1 MISLPAAAVDGDAT
15 IYLEP
20 NLRASQFC
28 RLLEIVLDW
37 TFWFLEFYTF
47 IKAFIMLKL
56 QDSVFT
62 QNLPAQLFLKL

>member
-28 RLLEIVLDW
+28 RLEIVLDW
-37 TFWFLEFYTF
+37 TFWNLECISPAKAWF
-47 IKAFIMLKL
+47 IRGAKVSNAYIIVEIL
-56 QDSVFT
+56 
-62 QNLPAQLFLKL
+62 A

>member
-28 RLLEIVLDW
+28 RLEIVLDW
-37 TFWFLEFYTF
+37 TFWNLEC
-47 IKAFIMLKL
+47 II
-56 QDSVFT
+56 
-62 QNLPAQLFLKL
+62 PATAWIIRGAKVNNTYFRVEIIA

>member
-28 RLLEIVLDW
+28 RLVEIVLDW
-37 TFWFLEFYTF
+37 TFWFLEFYT
-47 IKAFIMLKL
+47 FIMLKL